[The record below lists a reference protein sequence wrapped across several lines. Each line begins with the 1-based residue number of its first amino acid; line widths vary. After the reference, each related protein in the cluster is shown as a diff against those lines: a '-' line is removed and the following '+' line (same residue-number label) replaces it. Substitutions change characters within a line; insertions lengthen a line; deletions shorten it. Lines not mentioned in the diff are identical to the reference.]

1 MGMTIGTVAGAAG
14 VNVSTVRYY
23 ERRGMIEE
31 PPRTASG
38 YRQYDQAVVDRLRFI
53 RQAQD
58 LGFTLDEIQDL
69 LELRVERPGACPAVA
84 EATEAK
90 LQNVESR
97 VHRLK
102 RLRAVLTRLVA
113 SCDAREPS
121 GPCPVLETLENGG
134 RA

>member
-1 MGMTIGTVAGAAG
+1 MGMTIGTAAGVAG

-38 YRQYDQAVVDRLRFI
+38 YRQYDDAVVDRLRFI
-53 RQAQD
+53 RQAQE

-97 VHRLK
+97 IHRLE
-102 RLRAVLTRLVA
+102 RLRDVLTRLVA
-113 SCDAREPS
+113 SCESREAS
-121 GPCPVLETLENGG
+121 GACPVLEMLEDGG
-134 RA
+134 PA